1 MEWWWSWLLTI
12 IGVSGLFIAGNKNYW
27 GWIIGI
33 SAQLLWIAYAIT
45 TAQWGFLF
53 SAFVYGGVYIR
64 NWIKWRKDESNSN
77 VSRDSGNL

>member
-1 MEWWWSWLLTI
+1 MTI
-12 IGVSGLFIAGNKNYW
+12 VGVSGLWIAGNKSTW

-33 SAQLLWIAYAIT
+33 SAQALWITYAIM

-64 NWIKWRKDESNSN
+64 NLIKWKRENESNSN
-77 VSRDSGNL
+77 ISRNSGNL